1 MILRALQKCDYV
13 FTATKLF
20 KFKMVKDTVQSLK
33 GEDDKLKEKVEEV

>member
-1 MILRALQKCDYV
+1 MILRALRKCDYV

-33 GEDDKLKEKVEEV
+33 GEDDTLKEKVEEV